1 LKDQIHNAKSE
12 TQMAKSEPRTAN
24 SQQRKSIPYGRQNIT
39 DEDIQAVVETLKSD
53 YLTQGPRI
61 PEFEEAF
68 AEYVGAKYAL
78 AVANGTAALHLNCL
92 ALGVQPGDKV
102 ITSPITFAASA
113 NCVRYCGGE
122 VVFADIDR
130 ETYLLDINE
139 VRKLLEAAP
148 KGTYKGII
156 PVDFAGRACDLQA
169 FRELADEYGLW
180 IIEDSCH
187 SPGGHFVDRDGNA
200 QRCGNGQFADLAIF
214 SFHPVKHIAAG
225 EGGMITTNDP
235 ELYEKLLML
244 RTHGITKD
252 ASKYK
257 NPIELALGKVNSE
270 QGTVNGGDQESADRS
285 PLTAHSSPPPAHRS
299 PLTAY
304 PQWYMEM
311 QTLGYNYR
319 LTDFQAALGLSQL
332 KRADVG
338 LQRRREI
345 AAVYYEA
352 FKDIPQIKD
361 RNSQFAIRNSQNEQP
376 SANSEKRKAKSETG
390 HAYHLYVIEAEDR
403 LKLYNHLRQ
412 HQIYAQIHYIP
423 CHLMPYYQEQ
433 GWKPGDMEQ
442 AEAYY
447 SQCISL
453 PMYPT
458 LTEEE
463 QLRVIEKVNSFYR

>member
-1 LKDQIHNAKSE
+1 MSQKENPAHRSPL
-12 TQMAKSEPRTAN
+12 TAHGP
-24 SQQRKSIPYGRQNIT
+24 IPYGRQHIT
-39 DEDIQAVVETLKSD
+39 DADIQAVVDTLKSD

-68 AEYVGAKYAL
+68 AEYVGAKYAV

-102 ITSPITFAASA
+102 ITTPITFAASA

-122 VVFADIDR
+122 VDFADIDP
-130 ETYLLDINE
+130 ETYLLDLNE
-139 VRKLLEAAP
+139 VKKLLEAAP

-156 PVDFAGRACDLQA
+156 PVDFAGRAVNLEA
-169 FRELADEYGLW
+169 FRALADEHGLW

-187 SPGGHFVDRDGNA
+187 SPGGYFVDS
-200 QRCGNGQFADLAIF
+200 QSQEQHCGNGQFADLAIF

-225 EGGMITTNDP
+225 EGGMITTNNP
-235 ELYEKLLML
+235 ELYEKLQML

-252 ASKYK
+252 ASKYQ
-257 NPIELALGKVNSE
+257 NPIELALGSANGEQQTANSE
-270 QGTVNGGDQESADRS
+270 PT
-285 PLTAHSSPPPAHRS
+285 AHRS

-332 KRADVG
+332 QRAEEG
-338 LQRRREI
+338 IKRRREI
-345 AAVYYEA
+345 AAKYYEA
-352 FKDIPQIKD
+352 FSEIPQIKD
-361 RNSQFAIRNSQNEQP
+361 RNHEANRKSRT
-376 SANSEKRKAKSETG
+376 ANSEPQTANS
-390 HAYHLYVIEAEDR
+390 HAYHLYVIEAENR
-403 LKLYNHLRQ
+403 LGLYNYLRE
-412 HQIYAQIHYIP
+412 HNIYAQIHYIP

-433 GWKPGDMEQ
+433 GWKEGDMPQSEG
-442 AEAYY
+442 YY
-447 SQCISL
+447 TQCISL

-458 LTEEE
+458 LSETE
-463 QLRVIEKVNSFYR
+463 QKFVIESIQDFYIQ